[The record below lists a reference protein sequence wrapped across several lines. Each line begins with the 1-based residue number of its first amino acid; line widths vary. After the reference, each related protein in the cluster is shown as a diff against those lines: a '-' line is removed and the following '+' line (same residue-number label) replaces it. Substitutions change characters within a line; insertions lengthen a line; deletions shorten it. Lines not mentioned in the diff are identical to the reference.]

1 MSLRPSPPRGSH
13 PLLPSP
19 HHSLLTSFPPPF
31 SNFLRAAHP
40 TVSQYLMGEYA
51 LGCNV
56 LEDMQFELAFLAVA
70 APHLCAMLLATE
82 GDLDALDI
90 PSGSRLLLVLPPV
103 APDSSVALLPGSPLT
118 ATPSWHALSSSC
130 LWSSQVPASLAA
142 LACPALPSL
151 RQGAVARRSSLLVSP
166 DDCSPADSP
175 HGRRFGQNLPVLR
188 LHSDRGGE
196 FSSNL
201 LRDFCRGEGI
211 LQSFTLLDSPQ
222 QNGIA
227 ERRIGLVMEV
237 ARSSMIHAAAPHFL
251 WSFAVQYAAHQ
262 LNLWPRV
269 SLPELDGEGWRC
281 ISVPDAPG
289 WQFYHPTLRRVLPS
303 QDVMFDK
310 SGPDPSGVSQVDP
323 PLGAVPGEVAM
334 DSGAARDTVYGGA
347 EPGGAELR
355 GAEPRG
361 AETGGAASEGA
372 ESGGAE
378 PQGAALFGSSDSASP
393 RLSSQQLCEWLV
405 RRARFWSGATRA
417 GGAGAEG
424 AGVATG
430 AAGTGGVGG
439 AGAGESTESG
449 AAGGSGAGGAGARG
463 VGGAGVLGT
472 PSSTGLTPPLLCPPP
487 DQSQP
492 SLEPAFP
499 LPAPSPYTEHSGGLT
514 VRREPVSQPVSPNR
528 TACRVPHSRPPLIPG
543 THAMTLRPSSVPL
556 QVPLPAPPESSLP
569 EVPNPES
576 DRALAAG
583 PTVSRLLTTAI
594 TDPSF
599 ESTIASTLVAELLVA
614 ACRLNYATPLVAE
627 STSASPPSVGGECA
641 LGTDVLEGR
650 QEDFECLAAAVPRF
664 ASMLLAP
671 EGDPDAP
678 DIPTPRS
685 YAEAITGPC
694 SSQWQAA
701 MNAETASW
709 KSTGTYVDEVPPHGA
724 NIVDGMWI
732 FWVKRPLGSPPAS
745 KARYVARGF
754 SQRQGV
760 DYFQT
765 FSPTPK
771 MTTLQVL
778 LHIAAQR
785 DYELHS
791 LDFGTAFL

>member
-1 MSLRPSPPRGSH
+1 MAVQVLRWLSF
-13 PLLPSP
+13 
-19 HHSLLTSFPPPF
+19 LLT
-31 SNFLRAAHP
+31 N
-40 TVSQYLMGEYA
+40 
-51 LGCNV
+51 LGV
-56 LEDMQFELAFLAVA
+56 RVR
-70 APHLCAMLLATE
+70 
-82 GDLDALDI
+82 
-90 PSGSRLLLVLPPV
+90 SGSRLLLVLPPV

-175 HGRRFGQNLPVLR
+175 HGRNLPVLR

-281 ISVPDAPG
+281 ISVPGPPLVDP
-289 WQFYHPTLRRVLPS
+289 LPP
-303 QDVMFDK
+303 Q
-310 SGPDPSGVSQVDP
+310 GPDPSGVSQ
-323 PLGAVPGEVAM
+323 LGGAGPRGAELWGAGPRGAEPG
-334 DSGAARDTVYGGA
+334 GAETGGAEPGSVETGDTVYGGA

-463 VGGAGVLGT
+463 VGGAGVRGTGTGGAGAVGAGSVDPGGAVRPRSYFVPLLQQVLGT